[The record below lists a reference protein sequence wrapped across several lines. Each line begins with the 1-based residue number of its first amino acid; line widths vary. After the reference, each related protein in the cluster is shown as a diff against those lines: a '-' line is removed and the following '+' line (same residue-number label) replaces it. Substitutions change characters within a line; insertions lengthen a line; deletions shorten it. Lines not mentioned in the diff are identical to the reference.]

1 MENNRKRVLNH
12 ITLSKAPCSIVP
24 SLLTVYSTSSGA
36 EREQCGFFCKPS
48 TSQFNSRDTTDPMSS
63 FCMVSDVFF
72 ALATVE
78 MWQSMAHTIKPPWIA
93 TEERS
98 SGKQKRRDVVVLILE
113 TVVATDEL
121 SLEGF
126 ESKDMV

>member
-1 MENNRKRVLNH
+1 
-12 ITLSKAPCSIVP
+12 
-24 SLLTVYSTSSGA
+24 
-36 EREQCGFFCKPS
+36 
-48 TSQFNSRDTTDPMSS
+48 
-63 FCMVSDVFF
+63 
-72 ALATVE
+72 
-78 MWQSMAHTIKPPWIA
+78 MAHPIKPPWIA